1 MISKLLKMHD
11 RYLELHLSS
20 SRGSVAKSI
29 KIYFFPLLLTILFIV
44 LMLAALITF
53 TILYFQS
60 FDEIIYSKDVDRYI
74 KDRLGSSNQEI
85 TFINP
90 IKNENAIISQGIKAG
105 HHGIDIATSRSD
117 NIYASATGQVIY
129 SGDDSIYGNIIILS
143 HQDNFYTFYGHLDTI
158 LVESHNFV
166 KLGDVIGLVGESG
179 ITKGPHLHFEIWSKD
194 GFENPLEMG
203 LSIQNIKQ

>member
-29 KIYFFPLLLTILFIV
+29 KIYFFPLLLAILFIISI
-44 LMLAALITF
+44 LAALITF

-90 IKNENAIISQGIKAG
+90 IKNENAIISQEVKKG
-105 HHGIDIATSRSD
+105 HHGIDIATSQSD
-117 NIYASATGQVIY
+117 NVYASATGQVIY
-129 SGDDSIYGNIIILS
+129 SGYDSIYGNVIILS

-166 KLGDVIGLVGESG
+166 KLGDVVGLVGESG
-179 ITKGPHLHFEIWSKD
+179 IAKGPHLHFEIWSED

-203 LSIQNIKQ
+203 LSIQNIK